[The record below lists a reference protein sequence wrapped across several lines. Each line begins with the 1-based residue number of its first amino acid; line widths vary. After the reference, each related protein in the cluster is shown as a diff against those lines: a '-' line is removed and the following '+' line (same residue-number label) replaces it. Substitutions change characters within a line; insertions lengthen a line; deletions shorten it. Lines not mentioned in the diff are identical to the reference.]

1 MALKQIFILP
11 LVENLYFCGTI
22 VFAIIKVFITQVTL
36 QNRFILAVRLQ
47 RLSNVL
53 QAALRVPV
61 VFWRLYAFLI
71 TELGYQT
78 AASSGTVMADLVLRL
93 VASCAIYNFS
103 RLCFN
108 FLGCFNFIIT
118 LLFFVSLPLRLLL
131 IS

>member
-1 MALKQIFILP
+1 MTLKQIFILP

-22 VFAIIKVFITQVTL
+22 VFAVIKVFITQVTL

-47 RLSNVL
+47 GLRNVL
-53 QAALRVPV
+53 QAALRISV

-71 TELGYQT
+71 TELGHQT
-78 AASSGTVMADLVLRL
+78 TASSGTVMADLVLRL
-93 VASCAIYNFS
+93 VASCAIDYLG

-108 FLGCFNFIIT
+108 FLRCFNFIFT
-118 LLFFVSLPLRLLL
+118 LLLFVSLPLRLLL

>member
-1 MALKQIFILP
+1 MALKQIFIFP
-11 LVENLYFCGTI
+11 LMQNLYFCGTI

-36 QNRFILAVRLQ
+36 QNCFIFAVRLQ
-47 RLSNVL
+47 GLRNVL
-53 QAALRVPV
+53 QAALRIPV

-71 TELGYQT
+71 TELGHQT
-78 AASSGTVMADLVLRL
+78 AASSGTVMADLVLRI
-93 VASCAIYNFS
+93 VASCAIDNLG

-118 LLFFVSLPLRLLL
+118 LLLFVSLPLRLLL